1 MYKKLL
7 ALLIVPLALSG
18 CISIEQQPVP
28 TNTASVTCSQEEKLA
43 EVCIQLYD
51 PVCGDDKATYSNACE
66 ACRAGGVTS
75 YTAGECVTESK
86 SIVTEKLRVHNL
98 VEGQLVTSP
107 LTLTGEAKLWYFE
120 ASFPVFLYDAN
131 GTQLVAEPAT
141 AQGEWMTTEFVPFEV
156 TLTFDQPTTSTGE
169 LVFMKDNPSG
179 EPEFDE
185 EVRVPVRF
193 Q

>member
-18 CISIEQQPVP
+18 CISIEQQTAP
-28 TNTASVTCSQEEKLA
+28 TDTASVTCSQEDKLA

-51 PVCGDDKATYSNACE
+51 PVCGDDNATYSNACE
-66 ACRAGGVTS
+66 ACRASSVNS
-75 YTAGECVTESK
+75 YTTGECVTEAQT
-86 SIVTEKLRVHNL
+86 IVTEKLRVHNL

-107 LTLTGEAKLWYFE
+107 LALTGEAKLWYFE

-131 GTQLVAEPAT
+131 GAQLAAEPAT

-156 TLTFDQPTTSTGE
+156 TLIFDQPTTSTGE

-193 Q
+193 R